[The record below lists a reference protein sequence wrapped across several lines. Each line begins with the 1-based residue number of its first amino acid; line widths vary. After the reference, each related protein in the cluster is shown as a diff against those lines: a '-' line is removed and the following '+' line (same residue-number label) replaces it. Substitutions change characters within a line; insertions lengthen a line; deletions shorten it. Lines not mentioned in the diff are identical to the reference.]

1 MKVAIMQPYFMP
13 YIGYFQLI
21 KAVDT
26 FVVYD
31 DVNYIKK
38 GWINRNNILVN
49 DESFLFTIPLKEAS
63 QNKNI
68 NQIYIEELP
77 NWKVNFLK
85 TIKLSYKN
93 APYFQDVFSLIQ
105 EIVNQEEHNLA
116 KNIKYS
122 LDKICKYLSIP
133 TKILFSSEI
142 DKNNDL
148 KGQDKII
155 EICNKL
161 EATKYI
167 NTIGGK
173 DLYNKEAFLNNT
185 IELNFIST
193 NPIIYSQFKND
204 FIPWLSIIDVM
215 MFNSVDKIND
225 FLNQYEL
232 V

>member
-13 YIGYFQLI
+13 YIGYIQLL

-31 DVNYIKK
+31 DVSYIKK
-38 GWINRNNILVN
+38 GWINRNNILIN
-49 DESFLFTIPLKEAS
+49 GESFLFTIPLNEAS

-68 NQIYIEELP
+68 NQIYIDEQA
-77 NWKVNFLK
+77 NWKINFLK
-85 TIKLSYKN
+85 TITQSYKN
-93 APYFQDVFSLIQ
+93 APYFQEVFSLIE
-105 EIVNQEEHNLA
+105 EIIYQEEHNLA

-122 LDKICKYLSIP
+122 LDKICTYLSIQ
-133 TKILFSSEI
+133 TKILFSSDI

-155 EICNKL
+155 EICKKL
-161 EATKYI
+161 QATNYI
-167 NTIGGK
+167 NAIGGK
-173 DLYNKEAFLNNT
+173 ELYNKEAFLNND
-185 IELNFIST
+185 IELNFIRT
-193 NPIIYSQFKND
+193 NPIIYKQFKND

-215 MFNSVDKIND
+215 MFNSVEQING

-232 V
+232 L